1 VDPSGLCEVIVD
13 LGAPLLGEWP
23 GPRRKGKLKPID
35 SGNGYLHH
43 TSCTLDSIFVVRN
56 LE

>member
-23 GPRRKGKLKPID
+23 GPRRKGKLKSID